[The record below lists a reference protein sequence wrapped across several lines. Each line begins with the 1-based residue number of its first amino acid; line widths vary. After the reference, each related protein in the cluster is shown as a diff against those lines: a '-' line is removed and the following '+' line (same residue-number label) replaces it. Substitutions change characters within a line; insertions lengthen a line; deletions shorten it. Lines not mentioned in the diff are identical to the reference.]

1 MSFYALKLI
10 SYILLFKNQSAEK
23 AFAYEQFG
31 VVKEQPI
38 LGGSQ
43 QFWKLTYPKEVLS
56 KEGEKKECHRFY
68 HDCKRYNE
76 ILIYIQCTTE
86 ETVSF
91 KKIRQNTYRNQPPN
105 HHLLNALCFPFLAT
119 ICYWQKATV
128 FIYFPLILFLK
139 VKYFQ

>member
-31 VVKEQPI
+31 VVKEQQPI

-91 KKIRQNTYRNQPPN
+91 KKITDKTPTGINPQTIIY
-105 HHLLNALCFPFLAT
+105 LTLC
-119 ICYWQKATV
+119 V
-128 FIYFPLILFLK
+128 SLFLLQYVIDK
-139 VKYFQ
+139 KLLCSFTFPWFCF